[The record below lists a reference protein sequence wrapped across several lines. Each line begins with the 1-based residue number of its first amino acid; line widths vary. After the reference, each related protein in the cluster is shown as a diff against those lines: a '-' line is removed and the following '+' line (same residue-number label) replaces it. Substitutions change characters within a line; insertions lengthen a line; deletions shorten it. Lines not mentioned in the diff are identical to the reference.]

1 MRSPAYPSR
10 VTIVNGPGMAAYA
23 IVDLHIYDI
32 ARYIQYQRALSPLLR
47 VAGGRY
53 LARGGEFRVY
63 EGDYEPRRLVLLEFP
78 SLEEWDQFYHS
89 DDYQSL
95 KPLRDECSHS
105 RLVAVSGT

>member
-1 MRSPAYPSR
+1 M
-10 VTIVNGPGMAAYA
+10 TAYA
-23 IVDLHIYDI
+23 IMDVEIFDI
-32 ARYIQYQRALSPLLR
+32 EQYMQFMQQVRP
-47 VAGGRY
+47 VIEKWGGHY